1 LVPGNWKEKKKNRNG
16 GNVTTFE
23 KLVLQHGMIIEIRVF
38 EFPEEFSGGQFR
50 KLILFLEIEHV
61 ESSARRALHPELDKL
76 RFGLRQVGATRWIS
90 I

>member
-1 LVPGNWKEKKKNRNG
+1 MPGIEGKRDRNG

-38 EFPEEFSGGQFR
+38 EFPEEIPGGQFR
-50 KLILFLEIEHV
+50 NLILLLEIEHV

-76 RFGLRQVGATRWIS
+76 RFGLGQVGATQ
-90 I
+90 